1 MSKNSYKKTPFPEW
15 TNVEDLSSKEASK
28 EVERLREAI
37 EYHNQ
42 KYYIDNDPAISDKAY
57 DKLFGRLEKIEK
69 KFPKLQS
76 EISPT
81 RKIGAQPVDSLNKKK
96 HQALML
102 SLNSSDKKEE
112 IDNFLKYVK
121 DKTGEKSPDYM
132 LEPKF
137 DGVSIEIVYKKG
149 AFDYAA
155 TRGDGEIGED
165 ISNNIKTVR
174 TVPLKLMT
182 DEDLPETLAVQGEI
196 FISREGFQALNK
208 ERIEKDEKPFA
219 NARNAVAGLVRQ
231 LDSAHVA
238 GKPLDIFFYEVLGSG
253 NMAFENQEKMLLQ
266 LERWGF
272 KTNDLNTLATSKSD
286 ILDFFEKIDKTRSD
300 LPYEIDGMVIK
311 INKRNLHDKLGH
323 RDRSPR
329 WAFAVKFEPQRKI
342 TRLVDIIV
350 QVGRTGILTPV
361 ALLDPVEVGGVTVSR
376 ATLHNEDE
384 VKKKD
389 VRPGDK
395 VKIIRAGDVI
405 PEVDQRVKESG
416 KNRKES
422 FKMPAKCPACN
433 TKVIREGA
441 YILCPAGLACP
452 AQLKGRLIHYS
463 AREAMDIENLGEKN
477 IKQLVE
483 RKMVK
488 NIYDIYTL
496 KPSDLKDLEGFSD
509 KSAEKL
515 YDAIQNSKKP
525 GLDQF
530 LYALGIRHVGRHIAK
545 VLARRFHTLDAV
557 INASY
562 EDLAE
567 IQEIGPEI
575 GESISHFFNNN
586 DNKKMIKKLRD
597 AGVRVAEE
605 EGEKSNKLQ
614 GKTYVITGKLT
625 SFSRDE
631 AKDKIESLGGKTT
644 SSVSDN
650 TDYLVVGEDPGSKL
664 DEAKKRKVEILDE
677 KEFKK
682 ILEK

>member
-1 MSKNSYKKTPFPEW
+1 MSKTPYKKTPFPEW
-15 TNVEDLSSKEASK
+15 SKVEDLSSKEASK
-28 EVERLREAI
+28 EVKKLREAI
-37 EYHNQ
+37 EYHDQ
-42 KYYIDNDPAISDKAY
+42 KYYINNDPAISDKAY
-57 DKLFGRLEKIEK
+57 DNLFSRLEKIET

-81 RKIGAQPVDSLNKKK
+81 RKIGAQPVDSLKKKK
-96 HQALML
+96 HRALML
-102 SLNSSDKKEE
+102 SLSSSDKKEE
-112 IDNFLKYVK
+112 IDSFIKYIK
-121 DKTGEKSPDYM
+121 DNTGEKSPHYI

-149 AFDYAA
+149 QFDYAA
-155 TRGDGEIGED
+155 TRGDGETGED
-165 ISNNIKTVR
+165 ISDNIKTIR

-196 FISREGFQALNK
+196 FMSREGFQALNK

-219 NARNAVAGLVRQ
+219 NARNAAAGLVRQ
-231 LDSAHVA
+231 LDSGQVA
-238 GKPLDIFFYEVLGSG
+238 GKPLDIFFYEVLDSG
-253 NMAFENQEKMLLQ
+253 DMTFENQEKMLKQ
-266 LERWGF
+266 LDQWGF
-272 KTNDLNTLATSKSD
+272 KTNNLNTPASGKSD
-286 ILDFFEKIDKTRSD
+286 ILDFFEKIDKKRND

-311 INKRNLHDKLGH
+311 VNKRSLHEELGH

-342 TRLVDIIV
+342 SRLVDIIV

-361 ALLDPVEVGGVTVSR
+361 ALLEPVEVGGVTVNR

-416 KNRKES
+416 KKRKEP
-422 FKMPAKCPACN
+422 FNMPDKCPACN
-433 TKVIREGA
+433 TKVVREGA

-452 AQLKGRLIHYS
+452 AQLKGRLIHYAS
-463 AREAMDIENLGEKN
+463 REAMDIENLGEKN

-483 RKMVK
+483 QEMVK

-496 KPSDLKDLEGFSD
+496 ETSELKELEGFSD
-509 KSAEKL
+509 KSAGKL
-515 YDAIQNSKKP
+515 FDAIQDSKKP
-525 GLDQF
+525 GLNQF
-530 LYALGIRHVGRHIAK
+530 LYALGIHHVGRHIAK
-545 VLARRFHTLDAV
+545 VLARRFHSLYAV
-557 INASY
+557 MNASY
-562 EDLAE
+562 DDLAK

-575 GESISHFFNNN
+575 GESIYHFFNNK
-586 DNKKMIKKLRD
+586 DNTKMIEKLRD
-597 AGVRVAEE
+597 AGVKIKKE
-605 EGEKSNKLQ
+605 EGEKSDKLE
-614 GKTYVITGKLT
+614 GKTFVITGKLE

-631 AKDKIESLGGKTT
+631 AKDEIETLGGKAS

-650 TDYLVVGEDPGSKL
+650 TNYLVVGEDPGSKL
-664 DEAKKRKVEILDE
+664 DEAKKREVKILDE
-677 KEFKK
+677 EEFKK
-682 ILEK
+682 ILRE